1 MCKCFYY
8 HVLYLPRGTCGIIH
22 TQKAIGTGGERRV
35 HSFNISS
42 SRHIFAAHSASL
54 RSLNVLLSLVMAVLS
69 GLLATL
75 YVVAGDCNDDCDR
88 WRWCE
93 RFSCVYY
100 LLDLRGINEWW
111 NVGVWPLEYLK
122 SWKWIGTAREVYWNF
137 DLLIWSSRMSFSWSK
152 SWNITHKLKFCIFFL
167 NLLFSVCFVYLS

>member
-111 NVGVWPLEYLK
+111 NVGVWPLGVFEILK
-122 SWKWIGTAREVYWNF
+122 VDWYCQRGLLEFWSF
-137 DLLIWSSRMSFSWSK
+137 DLV
-152 SWNITHKLKFCIFFL
+152 ITNVIFVIKVMKHNSQIKIL
-167 NLLFSVCFVYLS
+167 YLFS